1 MKNEISQKSRKSIA
15 FFEKMWYNDDNWLYR
30 QARSFV
36 VQKERDHSMLEII
49 REFLTPLA
57 QLLGKLLLTAF
68 PAINAL
74 FIFGAGCLGS
84 LLCKRLKPT
93 VREIMIRCVGLAVV
107 LLGVSEIW
115 DCLFV
120 LEGGQLEIAGTM
132 LVVFSLAVGL
142 LFGYALDIDGALG
155 KLGLFL
161 RNIFLGTSSAKKPAA
176 GKAKKEELP
185 PELLAAEILD
195 RKNCAE
201 GFTMAVVLCGFSSLL
216 ITNFLT
222 GRMNDDPVPL
232 LIKLAIDF
240 VLVFCLTS
248 IYGTGV
254 PFAGIVVLISEGLFG
269 IAYSKWGDILTPEI
283 LDQTA
288 LVGAVILL
296 ICGISLCTGKKL
308 RPANLIPAL
317 FIPVIY
323 TVLMTKVEESVKEK
337 EDK

>member
-1 MKNEISQKSRKSIA
+1 
-15 FFEKMWYNDDNWLYR
+15 
-30 QARSFV
+30 
-36 VQKERDHSMLEII
+36 MLENI

-57 QLLGKLLLTAF
+57 QILAKFLISAF
-68 PAINAL
+68 PAVNAL
-74 FIFGAGCLGS
+74 FIFCAGFLGS
-84 LLCKRLKPT
+84 LLAKRLNYT
-93 VREIMIRCVGLAVV
+93 AREIMTRCLGLAVV

-120 LEGGQLEIAGTM
+120 LEGDQLEIAGTM
-132 LVVFSLAVGL
+132 LVIFSLAVGL
-142 LFGYALDIDGALG
+142 LFGYALDMDGLLG

-161 RNIFLGTSSAKKPAA
+161 HKIFLDYPSAKKPI
-176 GKAKKEELP
+176 GKGKKDDLP

-216 ITNFLT
+216 ITNFLN
-222 GRMNDDPVPL
+222 GRMNDDPIPL

-240 VLVFCLTS
+240 VLIFLLTS

-254 PFAGIVVLISEGLFG
+254 PFAGAVVLITEGLLG
-269 IAYSKWGDILTPEI
+269 IAYSKWGDVLTPEI

-288 LVGAVILL
+288 LIGAVILL
-296 ICGISLCTGKKL
+296 VGGISLCTGKKL

-317 FIPVIY
+317 FIPLVY
-323 TVLMTKVEESVKEK
+323 TVLMTEVEESVKEK
-337 EDK
+337 QEK